1 MGYDIGPKIGVD
13 GEAEF
18 RVAIKNLNTSL
29 KTLGTEMG
37 AVTSQFGKNQQ
48 SEEALTAK
56 NKVLNKEIES
66 QKDKLSKLKE
76 GLAQSAAKYGE
87 NDEKTQ
93 KWQQAVN
100 KAQETLNKQKNELDD
115 NEKSLENLKNGV
127 DDAAVSEQDATKKTS
142 VFGEVLKANLTSTA
156 IKSGI
161 QCIKDGF
168 SKIAQGIQSAT
179 GKLKDAVT
187 ESVEYGDNV
196 DKMSQKLGMSTD
208 AYQKWSYVTE
218 RAGTSI
224 DGMKGGMKKLS
235 TEAQSNAKEFQK
247 LGISQKDVKS
257 LNQENLFEKTIEGL
271 AGMKSGTERTAL
283 ASKLLGKSAVELGP
297 LLNEG
302 TGEIKKQMDI
312 AERYGLVMSEKAV
325 KGSAEFEDSLTT
337 LRGVITGLRNKFIGE
352 FYPSLTLVTD
362 GLSKMFSGVDTSGG
376 LKSIDTGIKQFSEK
390 LNQILPH
397 VQEVGGKIL
406 STLGQAIATNLPT
419 ILSSATKI
427 TSTITTGII
436 NAAPMLIS
444 SGAQIVVA
452 LINGI
457 SQNLPKIIPAVVS
470 AVKQIGATIRQH
482 SGEIGKALDA
492 SIPGATK
499 SLEKLKKAFEVILP
513 AVLLAK
519 GAVEGFKVASAI
531 SGVISGVTKVLGLQT
546 TATQAQTLAQTGLN
560 GVMKANDTVS
570 ALTFKLYDGT
580 ANGTIYTVSGNNTA
594 AQPLSIDNPF
604 IHTTVQAL
612 SAARCILTMYGGNQ
626 IEISS
631 RGDPASELGDV
642 DSVQLDKSQATSARR
657 FKQEFAFQNG
667 IMCRLPSTLL
677 QANGYRLFKS
687 QVVITADSTWTAP
700 SGVTVLRVILVGG
713 GTGGESGT
721 DGTWDADGAAGAD
734 GAGGKV
740 FSSEININSGQTFTV
755 KIGAG
760 GAAGGGSGEATTMG
774 AYSSATGTLYDGF
787 TDINDGTVFARDAV
801 DLPLANSGDGG
812 RGGNGGAKGNQHTET
827 YEAMVLNADGRPWT
841 ETRTRTVVDSYPMP
855 GTPGAAGGSGCVII
869 YYDKAVTA

>member
-1 MGYDIGPKIGVD
+1 MGYDIGPKIGID

-18 RVAIKNLNTSL
+18 RSAIQNLNTTL

-37 AVTSQFGKNQQ
+37 SVTSQFGKNQQ

-100 KAQETLNKQKNELDD
+100 KAQETLNKQNNELDE
-115 NEKSLENLKNGV
+115 NKKSLENLKNGV

-179 GKLKDAVT
+179 GKLKEAIT

-224 DGMKGGMKKLS
+224 DGMKGGMKKLA
-235 TEAQSNAKEFQK
+235 TAAQSNAKEFQK

-257 LNQENLFEKTIEGL
+257 LNQEDLFEKTIEGL
-271 AGMKSGTERTAL
+271 AGMKAGTERTAL

-312 AERYGLVMSEKAV
+312 AERYGLVMSQKAV
-325 KGSAEFEDSLTT
+325 KGSAEFKDSLTT
-337 LRGVITGLRNKFIGE
+337 LQGVITGLRNKFIGE
-352 FYPSLTLVTD
+352 FFPSLTMVTD
-362 GLSKMFSGVDTSGG
+362 GLSKVFSGVDVSGG
-376 LKSIDTGIKQFSEK
+376 LKSIDTGIKQFSDK
-390 LNQILPH
+390 LNQVLPH

-427 TSTITTGII
+427 ASTITTGII

-457 SQNLPKIIPAVVS
+457 SQNLPKIIPAVIS

-513 AVLLAK
+513 AILLAK

-531 SGVISGVTKVLGLQT
+531 SGIIAGVTKVLGLQT

-560 GVMKANDTVS
+560 GVMKANVFGIVVTAIAAVVTALVALYQHNAKFRAQVNRLRDDLEKFASIIGNGAKKLFTETIPNAGKAMVDWFKDLPHKLESIGANMIKGLWNGIQKSIKWLNDKISGFCDGIVKNVKNALGIHSPSTVFAGIGGYMAKGLGVGFDNQIGSVKSQIERQLNFSAGAVKVNAAVRAERQSAQTDTFGNMLSGAVNAISGIVS
-570 ALTFKLYDGT
+570 NSSTAQPAQITLVT
-580 ANGTIYTVSGNNTA
+580 ANG
-594 AQPLSIDNPF
+594 
-604 IHTTVQAL
+604 QAL
-612 SAARCILTMYGGNQ
+612 A
-626 IEISS
+626 
-631 RGDPASELGDV
+631 
-642 DSVQLDKSQATSARR
+642 KW
-657 FKQEFAFQNG
+657 
-667 IMCRLPSTLL
+667 LL
-677 QANGYRLFKS
+677 
-687 QVVITADSTWTAP
+687 
-700 SGVTVLRVILVGG
+700 
-713 GTGGESGT
+713 
-721 DGTWDADGAAGAD
+721 
-734 GAGGKV
+734 
-740 FSSEININSGQTFTV
+740 
-755 KIGAG
+755 
-760 GAAGGGSGEATTMG
+760 
-774 AYSSATGTLYDGF
+774 
-787 TDINDGTVFARDAV
+787 TDIRSVSKSS
-801 DLPLANSGDGG
+801 P
-812 RGGNGGAKGNQHTET
+812 E
-827 YEAMVLNADGRPWT
+827 
-841 ETRTRTVVDSYPMP
+841 VVSD
-855 GTPGAAGGSGCVII
+855 TL
-869 YYDKAVTA
+869 